1 MKFLKTTGI
10 ILLILIIIIAVLSFI
25 APTKM
30 ESERSITIQAPK
42 EVVWEH
48 ICSLQKQNEWGPW
61 KEQDPNMKVEYS
73 GNDCT
78 VGAKSKWTS
87 EVKEVGSGE
96 QEIVTLEPMKSTE
109 TKLHFLEPW
118 ESDAKAWMKM
128 DDDPAGGVN
137 VTWGFNSEMPR
148 PMNAMMLFMN
158 VEKGL
163 GDMFYT
169 GLTNLKSITEKA
181 AADAAAEAEKMK
193 MSSDTLH
200 IL

>member
-10 ILLILIIIIAVLSFI
+10 ILLILIIIVVVLSFI
-25 APTKM
+25 APSKM
-30 ESERSITIQAPK
+30 ESERSISIQAPK

-87 EVKEVGSGE
+87 DVKEVGSGE
-96 QEIVTLEPMKSTE
+96 QEIVALEPMKSTE

-128 DDDPAGGVN
+128 EDDAGGVK
-137 VTWGFNSEMPR
+137 VIWGFSSEMPR
-148 PMNAMMLFMN
+148 PFNAFMLFMN

-169 GLTNLKSITEKA
+169 GLTNLKTLSEKA
-181 AADAAAEAEKMK
+181 AADAATEAEKMN
-193 MSSDTLH
+193 MATDTLQS
-200 IL
+200 L